1 MGVGSHGAG
10 VTDSFDSLGLM
21 QVLRTE
27 FRPLQPSL
35 ELFLVFSLIYTVL
48 MWLPFLFLVQYL
60 HSVKRDF

>member
-1 MGVGSHGAG
+1 
-10 VTDSFDSLGLM
+10 M

-60 HSVKRDF
+60 AQKATLFIRVAAT